1 MNCLVGQSGGPSS
14 VINSSLA
21 GVIQASIDNN
31 FDNIYVLRHGI
42 EGLLNDNISKI
53 DVEKYKQNFAN
64 ERLKQKPSSI
74 LGSCRFKLPND
85 LDDEI
90 YEKIFNKLKQLN
102 ISSFIY
108 IGGNDS
114 MDTVHKLNK
123 YKKYK
128 NIDFVNINGCPKTI
142 DNDLKHMDH
151 SPGFGSCAK
160 FIANTLIDIRTDVDI
175 YDINTVTFVEI
186 MGRNAG
192 WLAGASI
199 ISNINRK
206 KDTINLIYLAEQ
218 SVSKEQII
226 EDIKN
231 ALKFEKNV
239 IVVVSEGFMDS
250 YNFFKE
256 EIYRSYDSGFN
267 HPIISGISRKLA
279 DYVYNILDIKTKA
292 VELSITQRTNYMI
305 SKVDSDEAYT
315 LGYKSL
321 EISIDNTDKI
331 PVIIRISDEP
341 YTVEYKMVDSNDIA
355 NKEKVIPNEWL
366 ISKDIFTENMK
377 KYVYHLIQ
385 GEIQPD
391 TLNGLHKYIEI
402 DDIIK

>member
-21 GVIQASIDNN
+21 GVIQASIDND

-74 LGSCRFKLPND
+74 FGSCRFKLPND

-199 ISNINRK
+199 ISNINQK

-231 ALKFEKNV
+231 TLKFEKNV

-250 YNFFKE
+250 DNFFKE
-256 EIYRSYDSGFN
+256 EIYKSYDAGFN

-321 EISIDNTDKI
+321 EMSIDNTDKI

-341 YTVEYKMVDSNDIA
+341 YTVKYKIVDSNDIA

-377 KYVYHLIQ
+377 KYVYPLIQ
-385 GEIQPD
+385 GEIQTD